1 MNQINYG
8 QRSGIVVDWCKP
20 DGIWLDSGE
29 LRSLLEWA
37 KAGGP
42 KLTQGMT
49 DPHISAPPSSDV
61 SNPAPRSTGK
71 RPIIHGKKR
80 SDRHFAIDLLTDLL
94 DFVGHW

>member
-29 LRSLLEWA
+29 LRNLLEWA

-42 KLTQGMT
+42 KLTAGMT
-49 DPHISAPPSSDV
+49 DPHISNPPSNDVSDPAPPS
-61 SNPAPRSTGK
+61 NGK
-71 RPIIHGKKR
+71 RAFIHGKKR
-80 SDRHFAIDLLTDLL
+80 SDQHFAIDLLTDLL
-94 DFVGHW
+94 DFLNHW